1 MSIQAFPWMILVSYK
16 SVQFLQEPSIK
27 LNAVNYLCLEPLPA
41 IGSAP
46 YVSYS
51 LPIGGG
57 WDYKYCI
64 FILLVR
70 LNHAQ
75 YLRWKEAMSEGL
87 LGAYYLFR
95 NLILR

>member
-1 MSIQAFPWMILVSYK
+1 MYVLY
-16 SVQFLQEPSIK
+16 
-27 LNAVNYLCLEPLPA
+27 YL
-41 IGSAP
+41 
-46 YVSYS
+46 S

-75 YLRWKEAMSEGL
+75 YLRWMEAMSEGL
-87 LGAYYLFR
+87 LGAYLVIAQPTVAYFVRLIAQPHTLFH
-95 NLILR
+95 LRQQVQVIKMLYCCTFCHFGRKGTHFL